1 MVGRREDGVVMEQ
14 QAGAGTPNVLPQ
26 HGQHAS
32 SRETHASSDA
42 MPRPAVV
49 TLAAGLALL
58 QIGLLFVTTVASA
71 WSMVNRPT
79 TQGVPTYS
87 PFIAQAGQWVPNPE
101 PPPQPVM
108 GINYAAYV
116 VIVVVLGLI
125 LLMIVNVLR
134 GRSWAAYAVV
144 GLEGALLLYGVTAG
158 LASGNVTAPQLVVG
172 GSLATVVAVG
182 LLSSTSRAWYS
193 QVTHD
198 VRMGAAPADFP
209 VTTASMA
216 VLRRPTRLRDLG
228 PLCVLASVLLALE
241 AVHWRLHPGLLW
253 MTVLPLVGGSLAIAS
268 MVLNRQSDDRAN
280 LGWKVGVA
288 AGLAS
293 FTTMALTLR
302 LAVSLVISVPFL
314 RLWDAL
320 DYLGF
325 TGSWSGPLGGL
336 WIATSVVGLFVSIRS
351 KPEVENRSSVA
362 G

>member
-1 MVGRREDGVVMEQ
+1 MEQ
-14 QAGAGTPNVLPQ
+14 QPVTGTPNVLPQ
-26 HGQHAS
+26 HGQHAAR
-32 SRETHASSDA
+32 RETHASSGA
-42 MPRPAVV
+42 APRPTVV
-49 TLAAGLALL
+49 TLAAGMALL

-79 TQGVPTYS
+79 TQGVPHYS
-87 PFIAQAGQWVPNPE
+87 VAIVQNGRWVPNPE
-101 PPPQPVM
+101 PPPQSVM

-158 LASGNVTAPQLVVG
+158 LASGSVTASQLIVG
-172 GSLATVVAVG
+172 GSLATFVAVG
-182 LLSSTSRAWYS
+182 LLSSAARAWYS

-209 VTTASMA
+209 VTAASVA
-216 VLRRPTRLRDLG
+216 VLRRPTQLRDIG
-228 PLCVLASVLLALE
+228 PLCVLASVLLALQ
-241 AVHWRLHPGLLW
+241 AVHWRFHPGLLW
-253 MTVLPLVGGSLAIAS
+253 MTVFPLVAGALAITS
-268 MVLNRQSDDRAN
+268 TVLNRRSEDLVS
-280 LGWKVGVA
+280 LGWKVGVT
-288 AGLAS
+288 AGLVS

-314 RLWDAL
+314 RPWDAL

-325 TGSWSGPLGGL
+325 TGSWSRTLGAL

-351 KPEVENRSSVA
+351 KPEPENRSSVA